1 MGHKFINNIVCP
13 SVRPSHECKP
23 FTHVTLSLLRRKQT
37 KTTTNSRNSRK
48 TQHFHFRKIAS
59 SSNWR
64 FSRST
69 FFVFDIQIQTKFC
82 VNICCMS
89 GCLKILKRKLSSFFR
104 HFHFRFQKKCVM
116 RRFAQN
122 SEIEKCSQKS
132 EKIEQPHA

>member
-1 MGHKFINNIVCP
+1 MGHKFINNI
-13 SVRPSHECKP
+13 VRPSHECKP

-59 SSNWR
+59 SSNWC

-89 GCLKILKRKLSSFFR
+89 GCLKILKRKLSSFFDI
-104 HFHFRFQKKCVM
+104 FIFDFKKNVSCVGL
-116 RRFAQN
+116 RKILRLKN
-122 SEIEKCSQKS
+122 VRKKV